1 MNDEMNHNSTTDK
14 GGGMMSMQMT
24 FGRFTD
30 YKVTIVWD
38 WWNVTTVTQ
47 YVFSWLFVV
56 FLVVM
61 LFLVKMRLITSVEEK
76 IRLLQM
82 NSKEHNSDH
91 TKNNNEKNTNNNAVE
106 SVVGEGMTTTRYS
119 LLVGDKDNARESI
132 VHQISTSPPSV
143 KTAWML
149 RLLHA
154 SLSAFGY
161 ALALLLMLISMTYNV
176 GLCLAL
182 LCGYFLGESIK
193 SVGVFK

>member
-1 MNDEMNHNSTTDK
+1 MNDMNDDMNHESMDM
-14 GGGMMSMQMT
+14 GGMSMQMT

-38 WWNVTTVTQ
+38 WWKVTTLTQ
-47 YVFSWLFVV
+47 YLFSWLFVV
-56 FLVVM
+56 FLVVL
-61 LFLVKMRLITSVEEK
+61 LFLVKMRLITTVEEK
-76 IRLLQM
+76 MRLLQM

-91 TKNNNEKNTNNNAVE
+91 TKNNNGKNTTNNAIE
-106 SVVGEGMTTTRYS
+106 SAVGEGTTTTRYS

-132 VHQISTSPPSV
+132 VHQISSSPPSL
-143 KTAWML
+143 KAAWML

-182 LCGYFLGESIK
+182 LCGYFLGES
-193 SVGVFK
+193 